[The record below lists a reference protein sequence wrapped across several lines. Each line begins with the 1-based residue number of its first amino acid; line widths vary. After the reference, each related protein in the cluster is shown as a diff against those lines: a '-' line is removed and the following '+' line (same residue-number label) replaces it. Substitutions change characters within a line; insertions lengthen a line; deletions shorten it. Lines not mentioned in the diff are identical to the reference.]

1 MIYSV
6 WNKIHLKLSFTI
18 FSLFIGILIL
28 LSIVLNLIFTNFL
41 SSKVHDEANE
51 LAAHLSTMLEEQ
63 GNSAEQMADFTG
75 VQMYILSSQGRFIES
90 KTSDASIY
98 PNYIWDNRK
107 LLEGKKVEREFTF
120 NNELYLLHGIP
131 VTTNP
136 TVKGIYVISSLE
148 NMKDSIQ
155 TIRNLLFITGFGAL
169 LLALGCIFFL
179 SKRLSNPLLK
189 IESAT
194 RQIAKGELN
203 LEIPVET
210 KDEIGSLSQAIN
222 DLAKE
227 LKQYRDNR
235 SEFFANVSHELKTPI
250 TYMEGYADILAK
262 DLVENDEEKKKYLQ
276 IISEEARRLNVIIND
291 LFELSKMEEGK
302 IDLKLM
308 SVEPTSIIQRS
319 IDKVQLKAQEKD
331 LTIRSKLSPVPHIFV
346 DSNRLEQIILNLLD
360 NAIRYTAEG
369 YIQVSLT
376 SELEGVVISICD
388 TGPGISTEELPNIF
402 ERFYR
407 VEKSR
412 SRAYGGTGL
421 GLSIVQSLVLQQGGT
436 IHVESK
442 IGEGTQFKVMFPSIT
457 SSSLKS
463 HSFKI

>member
-1 MIYSV
+1 MHLT

-51 LAAHLSTMLEEQ
+51 LAAHLSSMLEEQ
-63 GNSAEQMADFTG
+63 GTSAEQMADFTG
-75 VQMYILSSQGRFIES
+75 VQMYILSSKGTFIES
-90 KTSDASIY
+90 KASGI
-98 PNYIWDNRK
+98 PTLPEYIWENDK
-107 LLEGKKVEREFTF
+107 LLEGQKVEKEFTF
-120 NNELYLLHGIP
+120 NNKLYLLHGIP
-131 VTTNP
+131 VTTIP

-148 NMKDSIQ
+148 NMKESIQ
-155 TIRNLLFITGFGAL
+155 TIRNLLFIAGIGSL
-169 LLALGCIFFL
+169 LLAMGCIFFL

-189 IESAT
+189 IEKAT

-203 LEIPVET
+203 LKIPVET

-222 DLAKE
+222 DLARE

-235 SEFFANVSHELKTPI
+235 SEFFANVSHELRTPI
-250 TYMEGYADILAK
+250 TYLEGYADILAK
-262 DLVENDEEKKKYLQ
+262 DLVENEEEKKKYLQ
-276 IISEEARRLNVIIND
+276 IISEEAQRLNVIIND

-331 LTIRSKLSPVPHIFV
+331 LTIQSKLSPVPHIFV
-346 DSNRLEQIILNLLD
+346 DPNRLEQIILNLLD
-360 NAIRYTAEG
+360 NAIRYTADG
-369 YIQVSLT
+369 NIQVSLT
-376 SELEGVVISICD
+376 SEVGGVAINISD
-388 TGPGISTEELPNIF
+388 SGPGISAEELPFIF

-412 SRAYGGTGL
+412 SREYGGTGL

-436 IHVESK
+436 INVESK
-442 IGEGTQFKVMFPSIT
+442 IGVGTSFKIFFPPIT
-457 SSSLKS
+457 SSLKP
-463 HSFKI
+463 HSFKL

>member
-1 MIYSV
+1 MT

-51 LAAHLSTMLEEQ
+51 LAAHLSSMLEEQ

-75 VQMYILSSQGRFIES
+75 VQMYILSSKGTFIES
-90 KTSDASIY
+90 KASGI
-98 PNYIWDNRK
+98 PTLPEYIWENDK
-107 LLEGKKVEREFTF
+107 LLEGQKVEKEFTF
-120 NNELYLLHGIP
+120 NNKLYLLHGIP
-131 VTTNP
+131 VTTIP

-148 NMKDSIQ
+148 NMKESIQ
-155 TIRNLLFITGFGAL
+155 TIRNLLFIAGIGSL
-169 LLALGCIFFL
+169 LLAMGCIFFL

-189 IESAT
+189 IEKAT

-203 LEIPVET
+203 LKIPVET

-222 DLAKE
+222 DLARE

-235 SEFFANVSHELKTPI
+235 SEFFANVSHELRTPI
-250 TYMEGYADILAK
+250 TYLEGYADILAK
-262 DLVENDEEKKKYLQ
+262 DLVENEEEKKKYLQ
-276 IISEEARRLNVIIND
+276 IISEEAQRLNVIIND

-308 SVEPTSIIQRS
+308 SVEPNSIIQRS

-331 LTIRSKLSPVPHIFV
+331 LTIQSKLSSVPHIFV
-346 DSNRLEQIILNLLD
+346 DPNRLEQIILNLLD

-369 YIQVSLT
+369 NIQVSLT
-376 SELEGVVISICD
+376 SEVGGVAINISD
-388 TGPGISTEELPNIF
+388 SGPGISAEELPFIF

-412 SRAYGGTGL
+412 SREYGGTGL

-436 IHVESK
+436 INVESK
-442 IGEGTQFKVMFPSIT
+442 IGVGTSFKIIFPPIT
-457 SSSLKS
+457 SSLKP
-463 HSFKI
+463 HSSKL